1 MTMSELAFDA
11 MGCQIRLVV
20 DEPLAPS
27 HPPAS
32 AAAEDSRRWLAD
44 FDARMS
50 RFRADSELCALNR
63 DPRTAVPASALLR
76 ATVSAALW
84 AAERSGGLVD
94 PTLLGALERAGYST
108 SLAGVE
114 PAPLRDALAHAPTRA
129 PANPTPAALWRD
141 VHVDDAAGLIHRP
154 RGIRLDSGGAGK
166 GLAADAMAHR
176 LAGYSRVAIDCGG
189 DVRVAGDAT
198 RAQPFDVEIEH
209 PLTGAPAH
217 SFALGDGAVAT
228 SGINTR
234 IWRTGDGGYAHHLID
249 PSTGR
254 PAWTGLIQAT
264 AIAPTALE
272 AETLSKAALLSG
284 PDRARE
290 VLAQYGGAFIHD
302 DGEVELVGSLQFEE
316 VPA

>member
-1 MTMSELAFDA
+1 MTPHELSFDA
-11 MGCQIRLVV
+11 MGCQIRLVI
-20 DEPLAPS
+20 DEPLDPS
-27 HPPAS
+27 HAAPR
-32 AAAEDSRRWLAD
+32 AAAEDARRWLAD

-63 DPRTAVPASALLR
+63 DPRSAIPASALLR
-76 ATVSAALW
+76 ATVAAALW

-108 SLAGVE
+108 SLAGVD

-129 PANPTPAALWRD
+129 PAKPTPAALWRE
-141 VHVDDAAGLIHRP
+141 VRVDDTAGIIHRP
-154 RGIRLDSGGAGK
+154 PGIRLDSGGAGK

-189 DVRVAGDAT
+189 DVRVAGAAS

-209 PLTGAPAH
+209 PLTGEPAH

-228 SGINTR
+228 SGIGTR
-234 IWRTGDGGYAHHLID
+234 IWRTDNGYAHHLID

-254 PAWTGLIQAT
+254 PAWTGLVQVT

-272 AETLSKAALLSG
+272 AETLSKAALLGG

-290 VLAQYGGAFIHD
+290 VLAQYGGALIHD
-302 DGEVELVGSLQFEE
+302 EGAVELVGSLQFEE
-316 VPA
+316 VAA

>member
-1 MTMSELAFDA
+1 
-11 MGCQIRLVV
+11 MGCQIRLVI
-20 DEPLAPS
+20 DEPLDPS
-27 HPPAS
+27 HLAPS
-32 AAAEDSRRWLAD
+32 AAAEDARRWLAD

-63 DPRTAVPASALLR
+63 DPRSAVPASALLR
-76 ATVSAALW
+76 ATVAAALW

-108 SLAGVE
+108 SLAGVD
-114 PAPLRDALAHAPTRA
+114 PAPLPNALAHAPTRA
-129 PANPTPAALWRD
+129 PAKPTPAALWRE
-141 VHVDDAAGLIHRP
+141 VRVDDTAGIIHRP
-154 RGIRLDSGGAGK
+154 PGIRLDSGGAGK

-189 DVRVAGDAT
+189 DVRVAGAAT

-209 PLTGAPAH
+209 PLTGQPAH
-217 SFALGDGAVAT
+217 SFALSDGAVAT
-228 SGINTR
+228 SGIGTR
-234 IWRTGDGGYAHHLID
+234 IWQADNGYAHHLID

-254 PAWTGLIQAT
+254 PAWTGLIQVT
-264 AIAPTALE
+264 AVAPTALE

-290 VLAQYGGAFIHD
+290 VLAQYGGALIHD
-302 DGEVELVGSLQFEE
+302 EGAVELVGSLRFEE